1 MLSAEELYSESF
13 YLINNPDVAAVVA
26 RGVISSGFEHFVES
40 GQFQVRQPSPLYDE
54 TYYLANNP
62 DVEQA
67 IDDGFF
73 VSGFQHY
80 IEIGQFQNRNPGA
93 LFNGE
98 YYLTENPDLI
108 AAVQQGNIT
117 AIEHFVKFGQ
127 FEGRSPSP
135 LYNNDYYLSQNPD
148 VIDFLEQDQ
157 LTGIEHYLE
166 VGAAQEREFTPFIEA
181 RGSTL
186 PNRVGIGDPTQT
198 SVVLLTRGTVAG
210 ELTIEYATNPNFN
223 TVIGRI
229 TTPILDPL
237 IPLKIELDNL
247 TPGTQ
252 YFFRLT
258 DAARTVEEGSFR
270 TLEPLGSQTGLRFG
284 ATGTTQGELAPYPA
298 IANVPARNLDF
309 FVNLG
314 DTIDTGSISSDLPGV
329 EQVETAIGFETKY
342 NEVYSERSRLNTW
355 GNLWSSTPIYAVWD
369 DQNVIE
375 NFAGGISPTDPL
387 FPQTYFGTEADFV
400 NETPRFQTALD
411 AFLDYHPIQAQFY
424 GETEDLR
431 TANQAKLYRFNT
443 HGNDAATFILD
454 VRSFRDAPLSP
465 LPEIPTLEE
474 TNQFIAETFTPGR
487 TLLGETQL
495 QELKADLLTAEEL
508 GMTWKF
514 VFSPVPM
521 QNLALPNAEDRWE
534 GYGAERTNLLQF
546 IDEND
551 IENVVFVSG
560 SLNGTIVNNLT
571 YQNGVDQPQIQTDSF
586 EVTVGATAV
595 QLELDGEP
603 LAAPLGSEIVALT
616 PDALLT
622 PEEKEFYIDLS
633 NPFSQNQFIE
643 NFINNRLISLEYDPI
658 GLAGSEINAELTEG
672 SYTAVHSFG
681 WTEFVINPQTQDLT
695 VTTYGVRPYT
705 QTEVTAT
712 PGFVVN
718 RLPEVV
724 SQFVV
729 IPSPVTRSIN

>member
-1 MLSAEELYSESF
+1 MLSAEEFYSESF
-13 YLINNPDVAAVVA
+13 YLINNPDVAAAVA
-26 RGVISSGFEHFVES
+26 RGIISSGFEHFVES

-54 TYYLANNP
+54 TYYLANNL
-62 DVEQA
+62 DVKQA
-67 IDDGFF
+67 VDDGFF

-108 AAVQQGNIT
+108 GDVQQGKIT

-127 FEGRSPSP
+127 FEGRSPS
-135 LYNNDYYLSQNPD
+135 LFYNNDYYLSLNPD
-148 VIDFLEQDQ
+148 VLEFLEQDQ

-210 ELTIEYATNPNFN
+210 DLIIEYATNPNFN
-223 TVIGRI
+223 TVLGSI
-229 TTPILDPL
+229 TTPVIDPL
-237 IPLKIELDNL
+237 IPLKFEINDL

-252 YFFRLT
+252 YLFRVT
-258 DAARTVEEGSFR
+258 DAAGTVEEGSFR

-314 DTIDTGSISSDLPGV
+314 DPISAGSISPDLPEV
-329 EQVETAIGFETKY
+329 KQVETAIGFETKY
-342 NEVYSERSRLNTW
+342 NEVYSQRSRLNTW

-369 DQNVIE
+369 DLNVIE
-375 NFAGGISPTDPL
+375 GFAGGISPVDPF
-387 FPQTYFGTEADFV
+387 FPQSYFGTEGEFV
-400 NETPRFQTALD
+400 NQTPRFQTALD
-411 AFLDYHPIQAQFY
+411 AFQDYHPIREDFY

-431 TANQAKLYRFNT
+431 SANQPKLYRFNT

-454 VRSFRDAPLSP
+454 VRSFRDAPL
-465 LPEIPTLEE
+465 LPIPDIPTVEE
-474 TNQFIAETFTPGR
+474 TNQFLAQTFTPGR
-487 TLLGETQL
+487 TLLGDTQL
-495 QELKADLLTAEEL
+495 QELKQDLLVAEDL
-508 GMTWKF
+508 GITWKF

-521 QNLALPNAEDRWE
+521 QNLAIPAVEERWE
-534 GYGAERTNLLQF
+534 GYAAERTHLLQF

-551 IENVVFVSG
+551 IDNVVFVSG

-571 YQNGVDQPQIQTDSF
+571 YQIGFDQHQIQTDSF
-586 EVTVGATAV
+586 EITVGATAV

-622 PEEKEFYIDLS
+622 PEEKEFYADLDTRF
-633 NPFSQNQFIE
+633 NQDQFIE
-643 NFINNRLISLEYDPI
+643 NLINNQLLTLEYDPI
-658 GLAGSEINAELTEG
+658 GLEGSEINAELTQG
-672 SYTAVHSFG
+672 SYTAVHTFG

-695 VTTYGVRPYT
+695 VTTYGIRPYT

-729 IPSPVTRSIN
+729 TPTTDV